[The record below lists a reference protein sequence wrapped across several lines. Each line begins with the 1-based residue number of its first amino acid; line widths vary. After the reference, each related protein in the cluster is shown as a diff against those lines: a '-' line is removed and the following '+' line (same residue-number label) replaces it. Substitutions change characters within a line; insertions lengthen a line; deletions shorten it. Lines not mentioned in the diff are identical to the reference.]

1 MTKHGKDHGKL
12 RYIFLLGFI
21 LSLAGVLLAQNTPN
35 KVLMV
40 NGKASGTVTQFGG
53 HSYIDLETVAQIT
66 NGTLAVEPTR
76 ITLTIPEPT
85 PAPAA
90 NPAPQPAPVAEGLS
104 REFARAAISE
114 LAEIREWR
122 GAIGTI
128 LTYGVAVVGTWP
140 QDYRAHVETDL
151 AQVAVNAST
160 SADQSALQLLRNEFG
175 FMEQWADEV
184 VTARQSLNAN
194 KSVDP
199 NAMQN
204 DPTLAKVTSCGRFLN
219 SMLVSGGFADDPSCH

>member
-1 MTKHGKDHGKL
+1 M
-12 RYIFLLGFI
+12 
-21 LSLAGVLLAQNTPN
+21 AGL
-35 KVLMV
+35 
-40 NGKASGTVTQFGG
+40 GTVTQFGG

-175 FMEQWADEV
+175 FMDQWADEV

-199 NAMQN
+199 NAMQKRPHARKSYRLRQISKL
-204 DPTLAKVTSCGRFLN
+204 DAGERWFRGRSKLPLN
-219 SMLVSGGFADDPSCH
+219 SRTGFSLLAFEFCQRVKNQTQTS